1 MKQRRLRVGDLCR
14 YNAAGMR
21 NKTLGFILDVKQ
33 YTDNTETNRC
43 VLLIHWV
50 ATDRLLPRHSNGW
63 YYGRSDQQSLSWRE
77 HTGHGVDKPK
87 NPIAWYDEADYLECA
102 NLE

>member
-1 MKQRRLRVGDLCR
+1 
-14 YNAAGMR
+14 MR
-21 NKTLGFILDVKQ
+21 NKTLGIVLEVKR
-33 YTDNTETNRC
+33 YVSTSGDKRR

-50 ATDRLLPRHSNGW
+50 ATDQLLPRHSNGW
-63 YYGRSDQQSLSWRE
+63 YYGRPNQQELSWKE
-77 HTGHGVDKPK
+77 HTGYGVNKPK

>member
-1 MKQRRLRVGDLCR
+1 MKRRRLMVGDLCR

-21 NKTLGFILDVKQ
+21 NKTLGIVLDVKR
-33 YTDNTETNRC
+33 YTANSGEYRR

-50 ATDRLLPRHSNGW
+50 TTDRLLPRHSSGW
-63 YYGRSDQQSLSWRE
+63 SPNHQHAFSEKHIGY
-77 HTGHGVDKPK
+77 GVDKPK
-87 NPIAWYDEADYLECA
+87 NPIAWYDEGDYLECA